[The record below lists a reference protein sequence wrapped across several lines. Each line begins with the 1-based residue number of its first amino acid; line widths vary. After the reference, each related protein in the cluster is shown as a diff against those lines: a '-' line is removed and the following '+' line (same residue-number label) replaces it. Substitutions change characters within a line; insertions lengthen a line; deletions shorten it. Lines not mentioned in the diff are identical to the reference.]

1 MSTMRLKVLT
11 PTRVL
16 VDTPATKIVAEAAN
30 GYFCLLPRHV
40 DFAAALVPGILYYTA
55 ETGEE
60 ALVAV
65 DEGALVK
72 CGAEV
77 LVSALNAVAGT
88 DLATLQ
94 ATVADTFVTLD
105 EDARRARSALARL
118 ESGVLR
124 RLAAL
129 ERAIH
134 G

>member
-1 MSTMRLKVLT
+1 
-11 PTRVL
+11 
-16 VDTPATKIVAEAAN
+16 
-30 GYFCLLPRHV
+30 
-40 DFAAALVPGILYYTA
+40 
-55 ETGEE
+55 
-60 ALVAV
+60 
-65 DEGALVK
+65 
-72 CGAEV
+72 V

-94 ATVADTFVTLD
+94 ATVADTFLTLD

-134 G
+134 D

>member
-1 MSTMRLKVLT
+1 MSAMRLKVLT

-30 GYFCLLPRHV
+30 GHFCLLPRHV
-40 DFAAALVPGILYYTA
+40 DFAAALIPGILYYTT

-94 ATVADTFVTLD
+94 ATVADTFLTLD

-134 G
+134 D